1 MIDTQRKR
9 LIAAPAGVIRDILV
23 DATRM
28 PQLMPRVEQVE
39 VQGAT
44 AERARITL
52 SFRLGKLGL
61 QRVTG
66 EARML
71 EDGMRFVA
79 VSPVQVDAHWTV
91 QARGDATEVIARL
104 RIDLSKMLG
113 ALSRFVPR
121 RLVEQR
127 IGQEL
132 ETSLDALERLATQ

>member
-9 LIAAPAGVIRDILV
+9 VISAPAGVIRGILV
-23 DATRM
+23 DATRI

-44 AERARITL
+44 AKRARITL
-52 SFRLGKLGL
+52 SFRLGKLGI

-79 VSPVQVDAHWTV
+79 VSPVQVDAHWTAH
-91 QARGDATEVIARL
+91 ARGDATEVIARL
-104 RIDLSKMLG
+104 RIDLSKVLG
-113 ALSRFVPR
+113 AFSRFVPR

>member
-9 LIAAPAGVIRDILV
+9 LIAAPAGAIRDILI
-23 DATRM
+23 DATRI

-52 SFRLGKLGL
+52 SFRLGRLGL

-66 EARML
+66 EARIL
-71 EDGMRFVA
+71 ADGMRFVA
-79 VSPVQVDAHWTV
+79 VSPIQVDAHWTV
-91 QARGDATEVIARL
+91 QARGDATEVIVRL
-104 RIDLSKMLG
+104 QIDLLKVFGMFGRL
-113 ALSRFVPR
+113 VPR
-121 RLVEQR
+121 QLVEQR
-127 IGQEL
+127 IGREL

>member
-9 LIAAPAGVIRDILV
+9 LISAPAGAIREILV

-28 PQLMPRVEQVE
+28 SQLMPRVEQVE

-91 QARGDATEVIARL
+91 QTRGDATEVIARL
-104 RIDLSKMLG
+104 RIDLQKVLG
-113 ALSRFVPR
+113 AFSRFVPR

>member
-9 LIAAPAGVIRDILV
+9 LIPAPASVIHAILV

-44 AERARITL
+44 PERARITL
-52 SFRLGKLGL
+52 SLRLGRLGL
-61 QRVTG
+61 QRVSG

-91 QARGDATEVIARL
+91 QSRGDATEVI
-104 RIDLSKMLG
+104 
-113 ALSRFVPR
+113 
-121 RLVEQR
+121 
-127 IGQEL
+127 
-132 ETSLDALERLATQ
+132 

>member
-9 LIAAPAGVIRDILV
+9 LISAPAGVIREILV

-44 AERARITL
+44 AERARLTL
-52 SFRLGKLGL
+52 SFRLGRLGL

-91 QARGDATEVIARL
+91 QARGDATEVTARL
-104 RIDLSKMLG
+104 RIDLVKVLG
-113 ALSRFVPR
+113 GLSRFVPR
-121 RLVEQR
+121 RLIEQR

-132 ETSLDALERLATQ
+132 ETSLDALERLAAH